1 MTVDDGIEDEHWQDK
16 LDALNAQVTKQGAQ
30 VRQLKKDGAP
40 PDQIAEAVTALQA
53 LKLSADSLH
62 KEYSKEETFNR
73 KSFDDLILRKM
84 FVVPA
89 FEIHGGVRGLYDL
102 GPPACALKV
111 RVFLSLWA
119 WSFTSMLRILTLC
132 TNLHCTTGSHD

>member
-1 MTVDDGIEDEHWQDK
+1 MTVDDGIEDEHWKDK
-16 LDALNAQVTKQGAQ
+16 LDALNAQVTKQGAH

-40 PDQIAEAVTALQA
+40 PDDIAEAVTALQA
-53 LKLSADSLH
+53 LKLSAESLH

-73 KSFDDLILRKM
+73 KFFDDMILRRM

-111 RVFLSLWA
+111 NIHA
-119 WSFTSMLRILTLC
+119 
-132 TNLHCTTGSHD
+132 